1 MGKIVTIRTFFVF
14 LWAFLI
20 ATAALAGEQRRT
32 QITIAVDGDD
42 GAQKEFEWHS
52 DSADFA
58 IDELAIGD
66 SKTLT
71 NEDGNEVTVMR
82 TENGLEFEIEG
93 EKIEL
98 IDIDVLHDGHEKLIV
113 HEGHEDGNIVIK
125 KHQNVKVIKTDDT
138 SGVTVV
144 STNEIDDETRKKIKE
159 ALGDEAVLFIDGSEL
174 SGDEQVH
181 EKREV
186 RIIRKETDVTN

>member
-1 MGKIVTIRTFFVF
+1 MTIRTFVVF
-14 LWAFLI
+14 LWGFLI

-52 DSADFA
+52 DSTDFA

-71 NEDGNEVTVMR
+71 NEDGNVVTVMR

-93 EKIEL
+93 EKVEL
-98 IDIDVLHDGHEKLIV
+98 VDIDVDVDVLHDDHKKVIV
-113 HEGHEDGNIVIK
+113 HEEHEDGNIVIE
-125 KHQNVKVIKTDDT
+125 KHQNVKVIKTDDS
-138 SGVTVV
+138 SGVTIV
-144 STNEIDDETRKKIKE
+144 STDEIDDETRKKIKE
-159 ALGDEAVLFIDGSEL
+159 ALGDVAVLFIDGSEL

-181 EKREV
+181 KKREV
-186 RIIRKETDVTN
+186 RIIKKEIDVTN